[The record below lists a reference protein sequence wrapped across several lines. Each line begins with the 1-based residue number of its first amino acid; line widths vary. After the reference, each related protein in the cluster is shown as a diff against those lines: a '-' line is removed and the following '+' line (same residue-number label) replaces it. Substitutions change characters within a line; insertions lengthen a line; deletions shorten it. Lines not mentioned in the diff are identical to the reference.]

1 MLSMGTL
8 RAAQPAGCLAL
19 LALLRPDTPTAI
31 AASVFAMMHTLL
43 MLLNMSVL
51 QRQQAADAAGDARA
65 ADRRQRALA
74 RQQREAHRPHPRLR
88 RQRHQHR
95 QQRRA
100 AADVPAPNSLYAEG
114 LAIPP
119 ILV

>member
-1 MLSMGTL
+1 MMLSMGTL

-74 RQQREAHRPHPRLR
+74 REAHRPHPRLR